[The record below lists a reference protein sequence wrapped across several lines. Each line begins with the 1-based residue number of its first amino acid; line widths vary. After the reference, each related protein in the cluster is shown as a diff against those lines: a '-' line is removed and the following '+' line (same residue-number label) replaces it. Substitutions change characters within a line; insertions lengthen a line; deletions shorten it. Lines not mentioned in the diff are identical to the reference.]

1 LNSKPY
7 LEKCDA
13 IEYSISSRRIQREL
27 QEKRNIT
34 ASTVTISR
42 SLKAFLFVCKLI
54 EGRDYEIRGSPRKYI
69 FEKLEK
75 KKINEMNMKFKYN
88 EN

>member
-1 LNSKPY
+1 M
-7 LEKCDA
+7 EKCDA

>member
-1 LNSKPY
+1 M
-7 LEKCDA
+7 EKCDA

-75 KKINEMNMKFKYN
+75 KKIDEMNIEFKYN